1 MTEGRRFDIISDL
14 KQKPFSRRSE
24 VERFKILTDGRPK
37 VSISLVKPDG
47 CGKTRR
53 FSKVWYNKADWLCGS
68 SERQAASA
76 VLLAVH
82 VTVHQVIAMVIN
94 GLHRFENF
102 PRGVHGHAACTDHIR
117 CDKIL
122 KRMMTKQ
129 PSIDAMLSKQKAE
142 ENDRFNENMQKN
154 REVFKRL
161 IDVTVMLA
169 MQEQAFRGHDESA
182 DSQNKGNYR
191 EFLECCMKHYRAL
204 YDHWKAN
211 VNFSGESKTIQN
223 ELIT

>member
-1 MTEGRRFDIISDL
+1 
-14 KQKPFSRRSE
+14 
-24 VERFKILTDGRPK
+24 
-37 VSISLVKPDG
+37 
-47 CGKTRR
+47 
-53 FSKVWYNKADWLCGS
+53 
-68 SERQAASA
+68 
-76 VLLAVH
+76 
-82 VTVHQVIAMVIN
+82 
-94 GLHRFENF
+94 
-102 PRGVHGHAACTDHIR
+102 
-117 CDKIL
+117 
-122 KRMMTKQ
+122 MMTKQ

-191 EFLECCMKHYRAL
+191 EFLECCMKQLHHAL

-211 VNFSGESKTIQN
+211 VNFSGKSKTIQN